1 MRSPVGIPS
10 SKNFQPFS
18 VKGIAPSSADFEES
32 LEDPWSKQ
40 LGSRDDFRD
49 CRAVEEELGAE
60 WMVGVTVSENDVGER
75 WYRDGM
81 MNCEVDKDFAG
92 RG

>member
-1 MRSPVGIPS
+1 M
-10 SKNFQPFS
+10 PFS
-18 VKGIAPSSADFEES
+18 VKGIEPISADFEES

-40 LGSRDDFRD
+40 LGSRDDLRD
-49 CRAVEEELGAE
+49 CREVEEELGAE

-81 MNCEVDKDFAG
+81 MNCEVDKHFAG